1 MVVGICQLDFLIH
14 GNLSLKGKRRILKKV
29 LGRVKEKFNAS
40 VAEVGDNDKWQRSQV
55 GFCIVGNDKRH
66 INSSLDTIINFI
78 DGLGI
83 VEILSSEIEM
93 LDC

>member
-55 GFCIVGNDKRH
+55 GFCVVGNDKRH